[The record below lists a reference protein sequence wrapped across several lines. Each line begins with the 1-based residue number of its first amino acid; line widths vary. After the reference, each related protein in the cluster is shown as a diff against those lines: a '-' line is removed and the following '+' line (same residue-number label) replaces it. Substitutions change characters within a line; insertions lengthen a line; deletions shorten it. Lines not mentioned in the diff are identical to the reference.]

1 MESIF
6 KKNKKNDLLE
16 TKIDEFIK
24 WYKTNMVDGKY
35 SDIGKYF
42 EPKKMRYLIDNM
54 TNWFGSRYPYY
65 KVEKNFNLDE
75 ITKDYKEAYKSFLNL
90 LPWDEKWILLNHK
103 YPDIVYFDKPK
114 GLDFRHPHF
123 HLDSKGYIELA
134 DDLECIKELNSNNL
148 IGMHITN
155 AYEYLKSLN
164 LSLNLKQIEN
174 VINDYN
180 NFKYLKE
187 EFLNCVMYNIIE
199 RGGNIIGPRRGLIFA
214 YEFNKDISIPIKY
227 GIDYSDLYLKD
238 FISTYIKLGG
248 NININCIIDY
258 FYRDSDNYDFT
269 KNNLKDIM
277 EKINYVYVKS
287 EQNLVNDKKVKKLV
301 K

>member
-1 MESIF
+1 
-6 KKNKKNDLLE
+6 
-16 TKIDEFIK
+16 
-24 WYKTNMVDGKY
+24 
-35 SDIGKYF
+35 
-42 EPKKMRYLIDNM
+42 MRYLIDNM

-90 LPWDEKWILLNHK
+90 LLWDEKWILLNHK

-114 GLDFRHPHF
+114 GLDFRYPHF
-123 HLDSKGYIELA
+123 HLDSKGYIQLA

-174 VINDYN
+174 VINNYN

-227 GIDYSDLYLKD
+227 GIDYSDPYLKD

-248 NININCIIDY
+248 NINIKCIIDY

-269 KNNLKDIM
+269 TNNLKDIM
-277 EKINYVYVKS
+277 KKINYVYVESK
-287 EQNLVNDKKVKKLV
+287 QNVVNDNKVKKLV